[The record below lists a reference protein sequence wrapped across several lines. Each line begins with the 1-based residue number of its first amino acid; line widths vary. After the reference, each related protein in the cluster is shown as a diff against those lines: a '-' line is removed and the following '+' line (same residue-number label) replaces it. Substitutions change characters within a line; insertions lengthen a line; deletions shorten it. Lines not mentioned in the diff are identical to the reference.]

1 MKASTGEH
9 YRKRLTRVVDYIYQH
24 IDHDLDVNT
33 LADVAALSP
42 YHFHRIYRQ
51 IAGEPVNV
59 TVRRLRLHHAAGLL
73 IQSDWPISRIASKT
87 AYSSSEAFGRA
98 FRAQFGETPADYRR
112 SRQQQPVKLEP
123 FIAMLAPQPEMPP
136 MYTVEITENP
146 AAELLAVAHQG
157 CYLNIGQAFEKLYI
171 FAATKQLLGPTTRS
185 VGIYYQDPDSVPE
198 SELRSHACIS
208 SDDAQSHATD
218 GIDVLSLPGGR
229 CASLVF
235 KGPYAELEKA
245 YAYLFG
251 QWLPNSGEEMAD
263 FPAFE
268 EYLND
273 PKNTPVNELLTR
285 INCYLK

>member
-1 MKASTGEH
+1 
-9 YRKRLTRVVDYIYQH
+9 
-24 IDHDLDVNT
+24 
-33 LADVAALSP
+33 
-42 YHFHRIYRQ
+42 
-51 IAGEPVNV
+51 
-59 TVRRLRLHHAAGLL
+59 
-73 IQSDWPISRIASKT
+73 
-87 AYSSSEAFGRA
+87 
-98 FRAQFGETPADYRR
+98 
-112 SRQQQPVKLEP
+112 
-123 FIAMLAPQPEMPP
+123 

-251 QWLPNSGEEMAD
+251 QWFPNRGEAIAD
-263 FPAFE
+263 FPAVA
-268 EYLND
+268 EYLTD
-273 PKNTPVNELLTR
+273 PQHTPVT
-285 INCYLK
+285 